1 MGRKESRAAHIA
13 ALYKKADEC
22 RGKII
27 ETVSENGGHL
37 SANLGAVELTVA
49 LLDVFDPFKD
59 RILFDVGHQ
68 CYTYK
73 LLTGREDEFSTLRKK
88 DGLSGFPN
96 PKESAADAFTMGH
109 AGNSIGIALGLCKA
123 RDALGEDY
131 CVVDIIGDGAIANG
145 MALEALAAGNVKPEK
160 LIVILND
167 NGMSITKNDTGLY
180 RAISK
185 LTARSG
191 YKRFKRRV
199 KKVTGDSRFL
209 ASVKDF
215 FKRALNKN
223 NMFDQWGLKYVGPVD
238 GHNISEL
245 ERTLKNVKSYG
256 QPVLLHVLTEKGKGF
271 CEGEENSAKFHGIGR
286 NLKCAENT
294 FSDAVSE
301 IMERQLERDGRTV
314 AVTAAMR
321 DGTGLREFS
330 EKHPDNFIDA
340 GIAEGY
346 AATVASG
353 MAKGGLRPFVFIYST
368 FLQRAYDQLVEEA
381 ALENLPVV
389 FMTDRAGL
397 TGADGYTHQ
406 GIFDIAFA
414 NSIPNFT
421 VLEPKDA
428 IELEE
433 CVRYAASLAAPVLIR
448 YPNGECETFGNHTE
462 ITAETQWETVKE
474 GDGGTVILAVGNR
487 MLNLALKAAEGSTAT
502 VVNCRVIK
510 PLDKKYLDGIKAE
523 KIITLEDG
531 VISGGFG
538 SQVASYVSA
547 FDAPIKVK
555 PFGVPNIFVPHATVL
570 EQFEAC
576 GLTVERV
583 RAEINR

>member
-1 MGRKESRAAHIA
+1 MGKSESRAAHIA

-22 RGKII
+22 RAKII

-49 LLDVFDPFKD
+49 LSDVFDPFRD

-73 LLTGREDEFSTLRKK
+73 LLTGRGDEFSTLRKK

-109 AGNSIGIALGLCKA
+109 AGNSIGVALGLCKA

-131 CVVDIIGDGAIANG
+131 FVVDIIGDGAIANG
-145 MALEALAAGNVKPEK
+145 MALEALAADTVKPEK

-191 YKRFKRRV
+191 YNRFKRRV
-199 KKVTGDSRFL
+199 KKVTGDSRLL

-245 ERTLKNVKSYG
+245 QRTLKNVKNYG

-286 NLKCAENT
+286 NLKCAENS
-294 FSDAVSE
+294 FSDAVSD
-301 IMERQLERDGRTV
+301 IMERQLERDTRTV
-314 AVTAAMR
+314 AITAAMR

-330 EKHPDNFIDA
+330 EKHPENFIDA
-340 GIAEGY
+340 GIAESY
-346 AATVASG
+346 AATMASG

-368 FLQRAYDQLVEEA
+368 FLQRAYDQLIEEA

-389 FMTDRAGL
+389 FMADRAGL

-421 VLEPKDA
+421 VLEPKDI

-448 YPNGECETFGNHTE
+448 YPNGECGTFESHTE

-487 MLNLALKAAEGSTAT
+487 MLNLALKAAEGTTSA

-531 VISGGFG
+531 VLSGGFG
-538 SQVASYVSA
+538 SRVASYVSS
-547 FDAPIKVK
+547 FDSPVKVK
-555 PFGVPNIFVPHATVL
+555 PFGVPDVFVSHATVA
-570 EQFEAC
+570 EQLEAC